1 MATKRTKKTKAAKK
15 TRKAIKRV
23 KRKAVKKGKTKATRA
38 KRVLRRSSGQA
49 PKMKAHK
56 AVKKVAKKAKKPL
69 QIGKVTHYY
78 DRIGV
83 GIIELKAPLSVGD
96 HVTFR
101 RGNHEFSQKVSSIQ
115 IDHAQVPKAK
125 RGDVI
130 GVKVKKEVKDGAVVL
145 AG

>member
-1 MATKRTKKTKAAKK
+1 MAKKRTKKTKAAKK
-15 TRKAIKRV
+15 TRKALKRV

-38 KRVLRRSSGQA
+38 KKSVR
-49 PKMKAHK
+49 
-56 AVKKVAKKAKKPL
+56 KVVRAAKKAKKPL

-83 GIIELKAPLSVGD
+83 GIIELKAPLSIGD

-101 RGNHEFSQKVSSIQ
+101 RGDHEFSQKVSSIQ

-125 RGDVI
+125 KGDVI